1 MADAQFLSDRQSTT
15 VSTNRVLRNTYLL
28 LSMTLLFSAAMAG
41 VAVAT
46 NAPYMGWLPLII
58 SFGLLFAISK
68 MRNSSWGIVLVFA
81 FTGIL
86 GFSVGPIVNFYMQ
99 TAGGSQTV
107 LTALSLTGVIFLSL
121 SGYTLVTQ
129 KDFSFMGGFLMTGL
143 WVVIGAVLLSL
154 VGGFFGIYI
163 SGLQLAISAAIV
175 MLMSGLIL
183 YDTSQIIHGGET
195 NYIMA
200 TVSLYLSIYNLFMS
214 LLHLLNFF
222 GGND

>member
-15 VSTNRVLRNTYLL
+15 VSTNKVLRNTYLL

-129 KDFSFMGGFLMTGL
+129 KDFSFMENMLTVGIFSLFGFTIVGVFFPSTLLTLMISWFG
-143 WVVIGAVLLSL
+143 VLL
-154 VGGFFGIYI
+154 F
-163 SGLQLAISAAIV
+163 SGY
-175 MLMSGLIL
+175 IL
-183 YDTSQIIHGGET
+183 YDTSLVLYRLGPDDAIH
-195 NYIMA
+195 A
-200 TVSLYLSIYNLFMS
+200 SLVLYLDIVNV
-214 LLHLLNFF
+214 
-222 GGND
+222 

>member
-1 MADAQFLSDRQSTT
+1 MQS
-15 VSTNRVLRNTYLL
+15 
-28 LSMTLLFSAAMAG
+28 
-41 VAVAT
+41 
-46 NAPYMGWLPLII
+46 
-58 SFGLLFAISK
+58 
-68 MRNSSWGIVLVFA
+68 
-81 FTGIL
+81 
-86 GFSVGPIVNFYMQ
+86 
-99 TAGGSQTV
+99 AGGSQTV

-200 TVSLYLSIYNLFMS
+200 TVSLYLSIYNLFMA